1 MKPITTILF
10 DIIKS
15 LRLFLK
21 SHYLYMCYLNQNHRF
36 LVDLVVLG
44 VLKILGHQG
53 YQDYHLN
60 LDHLV
65 DLQPIRV
72 ETVNTGMLFLISYIV
87 FWSGCI
93 TLNRSAQITDI
104 CWRSWW
110 SGFSLVSLDMKK
122 TKQNKKLKI
131 N

>member
-1 MKPITTILF
+1 
-10 DIIKS
+10 
-15 LRLFLK
+15 
-21 SHYLYMCYLNQNHRF
+21 MCYLNQNHRF

-72 ETVNTGMLFLISYIV
+72 ETVNTGIQS
-87 FWSGCI
+87 
-93 TLNRSAQITDI
+93 
-104 CWRSWW
+104 
-110 SGFSLVSLDMKK
+110 
-122 TKQNKKLKI
+122 
-131 N
+131 